1 MPLSARGRQ
10 VVEELEGGASG
21 VSAGVMGCEIARRD
35 ELCVG
40 CGRCVSACPTGA
52 MRQDGWFDPA
62 QLYAA
67 PAGTGRGALAA
78 ALRRVAR
85 HEPSGPIQVPERVR
99 TFRSI
104 LFAADRCVGCGA
116 CVRACPTG
124 AVEARPVPTADVV
137 PVPRVLVGRVL
148 VGAETRP

>member
-1 MPLSARGRQ
+1 VPLSARGRR
-10 VVEELEGGASG
+10 VAGEIEAAGIG
-21 VSAGVMGCEIARRD
+21 VSAGVMGCEVVRHD

-67 PAGTGRGALAA
+67 PPGTGRGALAA
-78 ALRRVAR
+78 ALHRIAR
-85 HEPSGPIQVPERVR
+85 HPPSGPIPVPERCL
-99 TFRSI
+99 TFRGV
-104 LFAADRCVGCGA
+104 LFDATRCIGCGA

-124 AVEARPVPTADVV
+124 AVEAGPVPVAA
-137 PVPRVLVGRVL
+137 
-148 VGAETRP
+148 GAWGSPAAVEAGSRP